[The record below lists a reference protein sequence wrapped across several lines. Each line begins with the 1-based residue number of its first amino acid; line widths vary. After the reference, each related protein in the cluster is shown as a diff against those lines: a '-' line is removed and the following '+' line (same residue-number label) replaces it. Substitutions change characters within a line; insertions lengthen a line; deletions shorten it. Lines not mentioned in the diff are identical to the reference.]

1 MSAERKA
8 VSYYRACMDVNKTMD
23 RLDSKPLTDLL
34 SELFGSSWVPS
45 AHPGGVTDFNVSAWN
60 FQRTLELTQAL
71 GLDTFFNVW
80 VSEDDKQP
88 THNILQV
95 VTVVRHSHSC
105 RSVHILHFK
114 VFFRILVIYADF
126 RLTFR
131 FSLRL
136 YPVRLLYLSHNIFFS
151 VFVKCEVLAK

>member
-1 MSAERKA
+1 MQSLSDSSAERKA

-23 RLDSKPLTDLL
+23 RLGSRPLIDLL

-45 AHPGGVTDFNVSAWN
+45 ARHSASSLSGSARTDFNESAWN

-88 THNILQV
+88 TQNILQV
-95 VTVVRHSHSC
+95 VTVVKSTVCFRK
-105 RSVHILHFK
+105 RTGKK
-114 VFFRILVIYADF
+114 VSQYVFLQVLFRTICF
-126 RLTFR
+126 
-131 FSLRL
+131 
-136 YPVRLLYLSHNIFFS
+136 
-151 VFVKCEVLAK
+151 